1 MVWFFF
7 ALFAVFFVSVGNI
20 IDSHLVSKRI
30 PSLPSFLIPMGF
42 TQLISGVVMFAFF
55 PFQTFPGWDHL
66 LVAFGAGLL
75 NACGYLITINTLRKN
90 EVSRVIPVTSSAPIF
105 VALLSIP
112 LLGERLGYWQWL
124 AILMTVG
131 GAVLISLQIDGG
143 GRKAKLQKS
152 FYLLLLVALMSAIA
166 SIGFKYAL
174 QMMSFWNMNS
184 INVTCIAI
192 VVLTFSLRKV
202 NLLELQNLPQRTQ
215 KILLVAGDQC
225 IGITASILAFKAIGI
240 GPIALVSV
248 ILNARP
254 AFVFV
259 FSLLLGLFFP
269 RFINDRLNKRT
280 FLIKFIAIAIIIG
293 GVVIINLSS

>member
-1 MVWFFF
+1 MAWFIS

-20 IDSHLVSKRI
+20 VDSHLVSKRM

-42 TQLISGVVMFAFF
+42 TQLIGGVVTFAFF
-55 PFQTFPGWDHL
+55 PFQANPGWTHL
-66 LVAFGAGLL
+66 LVAFGSSIL

-105 VALLSIP
+105 VALLSVV
-112 LLGERLGYWQWL
+112 LLQEKLGLWQWL

-152 FYLLLLVALMSAIA
+152 FFVLLLVALMGATA

-174 QMMSFWNMNS
+174 KTMSFWNMNS
-184 INVTCIAI
+184 INVTCIAA
-192 VVLTFSLRKV
+192 VVLIYSLRKA
-202 NLLELQNLPQRTQ
+202 NWLELKNLPQRTQ
-215 KILLVAGDQC
+215 KILLVASDQC
-225 IGITASILAFKAIGI
+225 LGITAGILAFKAMGI
-240 GPIALVSV
+240 GPLALVSV

-269 RFINDRLNKRT
+269 RFINDRLNKRN
-280 FLIKFIAIAIIIG
+280 FLIKFIAVGIITGGIAIIS
-293 GVVIINLSS
+293 LSR